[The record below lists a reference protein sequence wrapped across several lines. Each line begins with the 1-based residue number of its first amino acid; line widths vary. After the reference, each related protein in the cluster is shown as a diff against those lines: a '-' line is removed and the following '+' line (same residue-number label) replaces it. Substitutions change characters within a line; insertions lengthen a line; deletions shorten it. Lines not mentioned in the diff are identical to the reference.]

1 MLVRIAD
8 RIVNFVVL
16 IFTMLLILYGVYAF
30 WDTRQVY
37 DAASA
42 QKYKTYKP
50 EKDDSVSFEQL
61 QAQNPE
67 VIGWLHVYGTKIDY
81 PFTQAEDNSKY
92 VNTDVMGEY
101 ALSGSLFL
109 DCMNA
114 PDFSNFNN
122 IIYGHH
128 MEKELMF
135 GDLSHYEDETYFN
148 THEYGNLYYS
158 GQDHGVHFFAFV
170 KADAYDNMI
179 YSVRIADQSE
189 KSKYL
194 SNVREQALYYRDL
207 NISVEDENVRIIA
220 LSTCNSQT
228 TNGRDVLIGVI
239 SDETYPDTFAEGET
253 EKQQGIARNL
263 LEQIPLWWYGL
274 LESVLIGLE
283 IVAILRYIRKKHK
296 NCMAVNNRAVQGQ
309 KGGEINDK
317 KPENGK
323 YKK

>member
-1 MLVRIAD
+1 
-8 RIVNFVVL
+8 
-16 IFTMLLILYGVYAF
+16 
-30 WDTRQVY
+30 
-37 DAASA
+37 
-42 QKYKTYKP
+42 
-50 EKDDSVSFEQL
+50 
-61 QAQNPE
+61 
-67 VIGWLHVYGTKIDY
+67 
-81 PFTQAEDNSKY
+81 
-92 VNTDVMGEY
+92 
-101 ALSGSLFL
+101 
-109 DCMNA
+109 
-114 PDFSNFNN
+114 
-122 IIYGHH
+122 
-128 MEKELMF
+128 
-135 GDLSHYEDETYFN
+135 
-148 THEYGNLYYS
+148 
-158 GQDHGVHFFAFV
+158 
-170 KADAYDNMI
+170 MI

-194 SNVREQALYYRDL
+194 SYVREQALYYRDL

-263 LEQIPLWWYGL
+263 LKQIPFWWYVL

-323 YKK
+323 HKK

>member
-1 MLVRIAD
+1 MIED
-8 RIVNFVVL
+8 D
-16 IFTMLLILYGVYAF
+16 VYAENLHEF
-30 WDTRQVY
+30 IKALCGGALEERIGLALVAHAVDDVAALHIFFDEAVDDVNVILQVGIHA
-37 DAASA
+37 DGAVAQRHGGHEAGEQGVLVAAVVRELYA
-42 QKYKTYKP
+42 
-50 EKDDSVSFEQL
+50 VH
-61 QAQNPE
+61 
-67 VIGWLHVYGTKIDY
+67 IG
-81 PFTQAEDNSKY
+81 NR
-92 VNTDVMGEY
+92 
-101 ALSGSLFL
+101 
-109 DCMNA
+109 
-114 PDFSNFNN
+114 FS
-122 IIYGHH
+122 I
-128 MEKELMF
+128 F
-135 GDLSHYEDETYFN
+135 GDNRPGFILAAVIDIENAAFGIDLL
-148 THEYGNLYYS
+148 GA
-158 GQDHGVHFFAFV
+158 DHGVHFFAYV
-170 KADAYDNMI
+170 KADAYDDMI
-179 YSVRIADQSE
+179 YNVRIADQSE

-194 SNVREQALYYRDL
+194 SYVQEQALYYREL
-207 NISVEDENVRIIA
+207 NISVEDENVRIVA

-239 SDETYPDTFAEGET
+239 SDETYPDTFVEGET

>member
-128 MEKELMF
+128 MRNGTMFADLVKLRDQRFVKKHDLIRLYLPEKTI
-135 GDLSHYEDETYFN
+135 DLTIVSAYAGKVQRIPIAFKSKEAKEEWEDEIKN
-148 THEYGNLYYS
+148 RSEIISRKKLE
-158 GQDHGVHFFAFV
+158 
-170 KADAYDNMI
+170 
-179 YSVRIADQSE
+179 VRIYTFVTCSYE
-189 KSKYL
+189 
-194 SNVREQALYYRDL
+194 RE
-207 NISVEDENVRIIA
+207 
-220 LSTCNSQT
+220 
-228 TNGRDVLIGVI
+228 
-239 SDETYPDTFAEGET
+239 
-253 EKQQGIARNL
+253 
-263 LEQIPLWWYGL
+263 
-274 LESVLIGLE
+274 
-283 IVAILRYIRKKHK
+283 
-296 NCMAVNNRAVQGQ
+296 NNRTYVYAIER
-309 KGGEINDK
+309 KNTK
-317 KPENGK
+317 
-323 YKK
+323 